1 MGLNMKTELT
11 DHGTWLCTGNYNG
24 RRFIA
29 AGHSRTDAMAEGVL
43 AMNMIIRRMASAS
56 LPSILMEQAQ

>member
-1 MGLNMKTELT
+1 MKTELT

-43 AMNMIIRRMASAS
+43 AMNMIIRRLVAKSS
-56 LPSILMEQAQ
+56 LKVLREQAQ